1 MITLG
6 IDCGTQSLKTVALDG
21 DSGKIV
27 ASASKAYGLIEGLPA
42 GHAEQ
47 DPAIWWD
54 ALCETVGKVLTDLGS
69 RKSEVGGIGVSGQQH
84 GFVPLDANFAVI
96 RPAKLWCDTSTTPQ
110 CEEIRAALGGREKT
124 IALAGND
131 ILPGFTAP
139 KILWLKQNEPANF
152 ARLAHVAL
160 PHDFLNLK
168 LTGSLRM
175 EFGDASGTAL
185 MDVRSRTWCRKVC
198 DVIDSRLTEMLPP
211 IRSSLEP
218 VGTLLP
224 ALAADW
230 GLSPQIIVSA
240 GGGDNMMAAIGTA
253 NTRPGV
259 VTASLGT
266 SGTIFACAAQ
276 PVIDPQGEIAA
287 FCDSADHWM
296 PLLCTMNVTVATEA
310 FRNLFGWDHSRMDAE
325 ISSVPSGADG
335 LLFLP
340 YLQGERTPN
349 LPHGCGVLHGMTT
362 SNITPAHFARAAM
375 EGVTLGMAYGLRRME
390 SLGLKPSEIRLTGGG
405 SQSPVWR
412 QILADVFGYPLVTM
426 ESAEGAALG
435 AAIQALQAAMPGS
448 SLDALAAHCSPV
460 RQGSRLEPK
469 RADFYADLLERQNAL
484 REKTMSGR

>member
-21 DSGKIV
+21 DSGKIL
-27 ASASKAYGLIEGLPA
+27 ASASKPYGLIEGLPP

-54 ALCETVGKVLTDLGS
+54 ALRETVGKVLSDLGS

-84 GFVPLDANFAVI
+84 GFVPLDANFEVI
-96 RPAKLWCDTSTTPQ
+96 RPAKLWCDTSTTSQ
-110 CEEIRAALGGREKT
+110 CHEIRTKLGGRDKA

-168 LTGSLRM
+168 LTGTLRM

-185 MDVRSRTWCRKVC
+185 MDVRSRTWSRQVC
-198 DVIDSRLTEMLPP
+198 DAIDPRLMDMLPP
-211 IRSSLEP
+211 LGSSLEP
-218 VGTLLP
+218 AGNLR
-224 ALAADW
+224 AELAAEW
-230 GLSPQIIVSA
+230 GLSTDVIVSA
-240 GGGDNMMAAIGTA
+240 GGGDNMMAAIGTG

-266 SGTIFACAAQ
+266 SGTIFACSAQ

-310 FRNLFGWDHSRMDAE
+310 FRNLFGWDHAKMDAG
-325 ISSVPSGADG
+325 ISSVPPGADG

-349 LPHGCGVLHGMTT
+349 LPNGCGVLHGMTT
-362 SNITPAHFARAAM
+362 SNISPAHFARAAM

-412 QILADVFGYPLVTM
+412 QILADVFGTPVVTM

-435 AAIQALQAAMPGS
+435 AAIQALHAASPGS
-448 SLDALAAHCSPV
+448 PLDDLAARCTPV
-460 RQGSRLEPK
+460 KAGSRLEPK
-469 RADFYADLLERQNAL
+469 RADFYKGLLEQQNAL
-484 REKTMSGR
+484 REKTMVRR

>member
-211 IRSSLEP
+211 IHSSLEP

-253 NTRPGV
+253 NTSPGF

>member
-21 DSGKIV
+21 DSGQIL
-27 ASASKAYGLIEGLPA
+27 ASASKPYGLIEGLPA

-47 DPAIWWD
+47 DPQIWWD
-54 ALCETVGKVLTDLGS
+54 ALRETVGKVLSDLGS
-69 RKSEVGGIGVSGQQH
+69 RKSEVGGIGISGQQH
-84 GFVPLDANFAVI
+84 GFVPLDANHQVI
-96 RPAKLWCDTSTTPQ
+96 RPAKLWCDTSTTAQ
-110 CEEIRAALGGREKT
+110 CDEIRSKLGGREKT

-152 ARLAHVAL
+152 AKLAHVAL
-160 PHDFLNLK
+160 PHDFLNLR

-175 EFGDASGTAL
+175 EFGDASGSAL
-185 MDVRSRTWCRKVC
+185 MDVRTRSWSRPVC
-198 DVIDSRLTEMLPP
+198 DAIDQDLFSKLPP
-211 IRSSLEP
+211 LASSLEP

-224 ALAADW
+224 ALAEEW
-230 GLSPQIIVSA
+230 GLSSKVVVSA
-240 GGGDNMMAAIGTA
+240 GGGDNMMAAIGTG
-253 NTRPGV
+253 NTKPGV

-266 SGTIFACAAQ
+266 SGTIFACCDK

-310 FRNLFGWDHSRMDAE
+310 FRTLFGWDHVRMDAE
-325 ISSVPSGADG
+325 ISSVPPGADG

-362 SNITPAHFARAAM
+362 SNLTPAHMARAAM

-390 SLGLKPSEIRLTGGG
+390 SLGLKPTEIRLTGGG
-405 SQSPVWR
+405 SQSPAWR
-412 QILADVFGYPLVTM
+412 QILADVFGYPVVTM

-435 AAIQALQAAMPGS
+435 AAIQALHAATPGG
-448 SLDALAAHCSPV
+448 SLEALAERCSPV
-460 RQGSRLEPK
+460 QSGSRLEPK
-469 RADFYADLLERQNAL
+469 RADFYASLLERQNKL
-484 REKTMSGR
+484 REKIMPR

>member
-1 MITLG
+1 VITLG

-21 DSGKIV
+21 ESGKIL

-42 GHAEQ
+42 GHVEQ
-47 DPAIWWD
+47 DPTIWWD
-54 ALCETVGKVLTDLGS
+54 ALRETVSKVLSDLGPK
-69 RKSEVGGIGVSGQQH
+69 KSEVGGIGVSGQQH
-84 GFVPLDANFAVI
+84 GFVPLDANHQVI
-96 RPAKLWCDTSTTPQ
+96 RPAKLWCDTSTTAQ
-110 CEEIRAALGGREKT
+110 CDEIRAKLGGREKT
-124 IALAGND
+124 IELAGND

-168 LTGSLRM
+168 LAGTLRM

-185 MDVRSRTWCRKVC
+185 MDVRARTWCRDVC
-198 DVIDSRLTEMLPP
+198 DAIDPRLMEMLPALG
-211 IRSSLEP
+211 SSLEP
-218 VGTLLP
+218 AGTLLP

-230 GLSPQIIVSA
+230 GLSSNIVVSA
-240 GGGDNMMAAIGTA
+240 GGGDNMMAAIGTG
-253 NTRPGV
+253 NTKPEV

-266 SGTIFACAAQ
+266 SGTIFACADK

-310 FRNLFGWDHSRMDAE
+310 FRNLFGWDHARMDAE
-325 ISSVPSGADG
+325 ISSVPPGADG

-349 LPHGCGVLHGMTT
+349 LPDGCGVLHGMTT
-362 SNITPAHFARAAM
+362 ANLTPAHIARAAM

-405 SQSPVWR
+405 SQSPAWR
-412 QILADVFGYPLVTM
+412 QILADVFGYPVVTM

-435 AAIQALQAAMPGS
+435 AAIQALHAATPGS
-448 SLDALAAHCSPV
+448 SLDALASKCNPALGKTRLMP
-460 RQGSRLEPK
+460 QGTFDYQEMFARHGRL
-469 RADFYADLLERQNAL
+469 AATIFA
-484 REKTMSGR
+484 G

>member
-21 DSGKIV
+21 DSGQIL
-27 ASASKAYGLIEGLPA
+27 ASASKPYGLIEGLPA

-47 DPAIWWD
+47 DPQIWWD
-54 ALCETVGKVLTDLGS
+54 ALRETVGKVLSDLGS
-69 RKSEVGGIGVSGQQH
+69 RKSEVGGIGISGQQH
-84 GFVPLDANFAVI
+84 GFVPLDANHQVI
-96 RPAKLWCDTSTTPQ
+96 RPAKLWCDTSTTAQ
-110 CEEIRAALGGREKT
+110 CDEIRAKLGGREKT

-152 ARLAHVAL
+152 AKLAHVAL
-160 PHDFLNLK
+160 PHDFLNLR

-175 EFGDASGTAL
+175 EFGDASGSAL
-185 MDVRSRTWCRKVC
+185 MDVRTRSWSRPVC
-198 DVIDSRLTEMLPP
+198 DAIDQDLFSKLPP
-211 IRSSLEP
+211 LASSLEP

-224 ALAADW
+224 ALAEEW
-230 GLSPQIIVSA
+230 GLSSKVVVSA
-240 GGGDNMMAAIGTA
+240 GGGDNMMAAIGTG
-253 NTRPGV
+253 NTKPGV

-266 SGTIFACAAQ
+266 SGTIFACCDK

-310 FRNLFGWDHSRMDAE
+310 FRALFGWDHTRMDAE
-325 ISSVPSGADG
+325 ISSVPPGADG

-349 LPHGCGVLHGMTT
+349 LPHGCGVLHGMTI
-362 SNITPAHFARAAM
+362 SNLTPAHMARAAM

-390 SLGLKPSEIRLTGGG
+390 SLGLKPTEIRLTGGG

-412 QILADVFGYPLVTM
+412 QILADVFGYPVVTM

-435 AAIQALQAAMPGS
+435 AAIQALHAATPGG
-448 SLDALAAHCSPV
+448 SLEALAERCSPV
-460 RQGSRLEPK
+460 RSGSRLEPK
-469 RADFYADLLERQNAL
+469 RADFYASLLERQNTL
-484 REKTMSGR
+484 RKKIMPSL

>member
-27 ASASKAYGLIEGLPA
+27 ASASKPYDLIEGLPT

-47 DPAIWWD
+47 DPQIWWD
-54 ALCETVGKVLTDLGS
+54 ALRETVTKVLSDLGS

-84 GFVPLDANFAVI
+84 GFVPLDANHEVI
-96 RPAKLWCDTSTTPQ
+96 RPAKLWCDTSTTRQ
-110 CEEIRAALGGREKT
+110 CDEIRAKLGGREKT

-139 KILWLKQNEPANF
+139 KILWLKQNEPENF
-152 ARLAHVAL
+152 AKLAHVAL

-185 MDVRSRTWCRKVC
+185 MDVRNRTWCREIC
-198 DVIDSRLTEMLPP
+198 DAIDTRLADMLPP
-211 IRSSLEP
+211 LGSSLEP
-218 VGTLLP
+218 AGTLR
-224 ALAADW
+224 AELAATW
-230 GLSPQIIVSA
+230 GLPTNVIVSS
-240 GGGDNMMAAIGTA
+240 GGGDNMMAAIGTG
-253 NTRPGV
+253 NTRSGT

-266 SGTIFACAAQ
+266 SGTIFACADK
-276 PVIDPQGEIAA
+276 PVIDPHGEIAA

-296 PLLCTMNVTVATEA
+296 PLLCTMNVTIATEA
-310 FRNLFGWDHSRMDAE
+310 FRKLFGWDHAKMDSE
-325 ISSVPSGADG
+325 ISTIPAGSDG

-349 LPHGCGVLHGMTT
+349 LPQGCGVLHGMTT
-362 SNITPAHFARAAM
+362 ANITPAHIARAAM

-405 SQSPVWR
+405 SQSPAWR
-412 QILADVFGYPLVTM
+412 QILADVFGYPVVTM

-435 AAIQALQAAMPGS
+435 AAIQALHAASPGS
-448 SLDALAAHCSPV
+448 SLGDLAERCSPV
-460 RQGSRLEPK
+460 KSGTRLEPK
-469 RADFYADLLERQNAL
+469 RADFYSGLLEKQNSL
-484 REKTMSGR
+484 RDKTMSHH

>member
-27 ASASKAYGLIEGLPA
+27 ASASKTYGLIEGLPA

-47 DPAIWWD
+47 DPATWWD
-54 ALCETVGKVLTDLGS
+54 ALRETVSRVLSDLGS
-69 RKSEVGGIGVSGQQH
+69 RKSEVGGIGISGQQH
-84 GFVPLDANFAVI
+84 GFVSLDANFEVI
-96 RPAKLWCDTSTTPQ
+96 RPAKLWCDTSTTSQ
-110 CEEIRAALGGREKT
+110 CDEIRGKLGGREST
-124 IALAGND
+124 IELAGND

-152 ARLAHVAL
+152 QRLAHVAL
-160 PHDFLNLK
+160 PHDYLNLK
-168 LTGSLRM
+168 LTGALRM

-185 MDVRSRTWCRKVC
+185 MDVRARTWCRKIC
-198 DVIDSRLTEMLPP
+198 DVIDPRLIEMLPSLG
-211 IRSSLEP
+211 SSLEP
-218 VGTLLP
+218 AGTLRAELAAEWGLP
-224 ALAADW
+224 ANV
-230 GLSPQIIVSA
+230 IVSS
-240 GGGDNMMAAIGTA
+240 GGGDNMMAAIGTG

-266 SGTIFACAAQ
+266 SGTIFACADK
-276 PVIDPQGEIAA
+276 PVIDLQGEIAA

-310 FRNLFGWDHSRMDAE
+310 FRNLFAWDHAKMDEA
-325 ISSVPSGADG
+325 ISSIPPGADG

-349 LPHGCGVLHGMTT
+349 LPHGCGVLHGMTI
-362 SNITPAHFARAAM
+362 SNLTPAHMARAAM
-375 EGVTLGMAYGLRRME
+375 EGVTLGMSYGLRRME
-390 SLGLKPSEIRLTGGG
+390 SLGLKPLEIRLTGGG

-412 QILADVFGYPLVTM
+412 QILADVFGYPVVTM

-435 AAIQALQAAMPGS
+435 AAIQALHAATSGS
-448 SLDALAAHCSPV
+448 SLDELAAHCSPV
-460 RQGSRLEPK
+460 RHGSRLEPE
-469 RADFYADLLERQNAL
+469 RSDFYADLLERQNFL
-484 REKTMSGR
+484 REKTMSRP

>member
-21 DSGKIV
+21 DSGKIL
-27 ASASKAYGLIEGLPA
+27 ASASRPYGLIEGLPT

-47 DPAIWWD
+47 DPAIWWN
-54 ALCETVGKVLTDLGS
+54 ALRETVTNVLSDLGS

-84 GFVPLDANFAVI
+84 GFVPLDANFEVI
-96 RPAKLWCDTSTTPQ
+96 RPAKLWCDTSTSTQ
-110 CEEIRAALGGREKT
+110 CDEIRTKLGGREKT

-152 ARLAHVAL
+152 TRLAHVAL

-185 MDVRSRTWCRKVC
+185 MDVRARTWSRQIC
-198 DVIDSRLTEMLPP
+198 DAIDPRLVDMLPP
-211 IRSSLEP
+211 LGSSLEP
-218 VGTLLP
+218 AGTLR
-224 ALAADW
+224 AELAAEW
-230 GLSPQIIVSA
+230 GLPSTVTISS
-240 GGGDNMMAAIGTA
+240 GGGDNMMAAIGTG

-266 SGTIFACAAQ
+266 SGTIFACADK

-310 FRNLFGWDHSRMDAE
+310 FRNLFGWDHAKMDAG
-325 ISSVPSGADG
+325 ISSVPPGADG

-349 LPHGCGVLHGMTT
+349 LPHGCGILHGMTT

-390 SLGLKPSEIRLTGGG
+390 SLGLTPSEIRLTGGG
-405 SQSPVWR
+405 SQSPIWR
-412 QILADVFGYPLVTM
+412 QILADVFGTPVVTM

-435 AAIQALQAAMPGS
+435 AAIQALHAASPD
-448 SLDALAAHCSPV
+448 SLLDDLAARCTPV
-460 RQGSRLEPK
+460 KAGSRLEPK
-469 RADFYADLLERQNAL
+469 RADFYKVLLDQQNTL
-484 REKTMSGR
+484 REKTMSRH

>member
-21 DSGKIV
+21 DSGQIL
-27 ASASKAYGLIEGLPA
+27 ASASKPYGLIEGLPA

-47 DPAIWWD
+47 DPQIWWD
-54 ALCETVGKVLTDLGS
+54 ALRETVGKVLSDLGS
-69 RKSEVGGIGVSGQQH
+69 RKSEVGGIGISGQQH
-84 GFVPLDANFAVI
+84 GFVPLDANHQVI
-96 RPAKLWCDTSTTPQ
+96 RPAKLWCDTSTTGQ
-110 CEEIRAALGGREKT
+110 CDEIRTKLGGREKT

-152 ARLAHVAL
+152 AKLAHVAL
-160 PHDFLNLK
+160 PHDFLNLR

-175 EFGDASGTAL
+175 EFGDASGSAL
-185 MDVRSRTWCRKVC
+185 MDVRTRSWSRPVC
-198 DVIDSRLTEMLPP
+198 DAIDQDLFSKLPP
-211 IRSSLEP
+211 LASSLEP

-224 ALAADW
+224 ALAEEW
-230 GLSPQIIVSA
+230 GLSSKVVVSA
-240 GGGDNMMAAIGTA
+240 GGGDNMMAAIGTG
-253 NTRPGV
+253 NTKPGV

-266 SGTIFACAAQ
+266 SGTIFACCDK

-310 FRNLFGWDHSRMDAE
+310 FRALFGWDHARMDAE
-325 ISSVPSGADG
+325 ISSVPPGADG

-362 SNITPAHFARAAM
+362 SNLTPAHMARAAM

-390 SLGLKPSEIRLTGGG
+390 SLGLKPTEIRLTGGG
-405 SQSPVWR
+405 SQSPAWC
-412 QILADVFGYPLVTM
+412 QILADVFGYPVVTM

-435 AAIQALQAAMPGS
+435 AAIQALHAATPGG
-448 SLDALAAHCSPV
+448 SLEALAERCSPV
-460 RQGSRLEPK
+460 RSGSRLEPK
-469 RADFYADLLERQNAL
+469 RADFYASLLERQNKL
-484 REKTMSGR
+484 REKIMPR

>member
-1 MITLG
+1 VITLG

-211 IRSSLEP
+211 IHSSLEP

-253 NTRPGV
+253 NTSPGF